1 MRVKIKLSRH
11 TVIAFQEFK
20 KLLYGDPDMKVT
32 NGYVLG
38 AAFKSLESSLS
49 SINWEEIDK
58 SPIPNVTDNN
68 DKSIVGVDTT
78 LNIESS
84 ILKGIEKLQK
94 DFLNIFKAKRIH
106 KSYVVKLIMYAAI
119 LQHYS
124 NTNLK

>member
-11 TVIAFQEFK
+11 TVIAFQEYK
-20 KLLYGDPDMKVT
+20 KLIYGDPDIKVT
-32 NGYVLG
+32 SGYVLG

-49 SINWEEIDK
+49 SIKWDEIDK
-58 SPIPNVTDNN
+58 SPIPNVSDNN

-94 DFLNIFKAKRIH
+94 DFLNIFKTKRIH

-119 LQHYS
+119 LQHNS
-124 NTNLK
+124 NSN